1 MFKLWAWCAVALAG
15 GLNAALIESD
25 IAMPDVTSTK
35 GQAQQSFL
43 VDKTLLWPRGI
54 VKYRFETLDHDDGN
68 KEEWF
73 DETDKAEIRS
83 AMDHIS
89 EKVPCIRF
97 M

>member
-43 VDKTLLWPRGI
+43 VNNTLLWPRGI
-54 VKYRFETLDHDDGN
+54 VKYRFETFHEDGT

>member
-25 IAMPDVTSTK
+25 IAMTPETSTK

-43 VDKTLLWPRGI
+43 VDKSLLWPRGI
-54 VKYRFETLDHDDGN
+54 VNYQFESFFHDNGT

-73 DETDKAEIRS
+73 DETDKADIRS

-89 EKVPCIRF
+89 ENVPCIRF

>member
-1 MFKLWAWCAVALAG
+1 MFKLWAWYAVALVG

-25 IAMPDVTSTK
+25 IAMPAETSTK

-43 VDKTLLWPRGI
+43 VDKSLLWPRGI
-54 VKYRFETLDHDDGN
+54 VKYRFETYLVDGIE
-68 KEEWF
+68 EEWF